1 MILRRSRFV
10 HLLPVGPGRT
20 LIVHAL
26 NHMRLPAD
34 GEISALLDYFSE
46 ARRIPE
52 DCDAMVAL
60 LAKSAGTQAG
70 LREAIERTVM
80 ELKSRH
86 FLTEMTAE
94 DELAAIGAELSARH
108 GRDPAEMLERYRRK
122 LREGGAAYWAVGAS
136 YGIEDFGGTRRRVD
150 AVLFGDCDIQM
161 EADFLRREAA
171 RRGIDLHVAA
181 TFSDDIRFA
190 AEHKH
195 DVIFVGA
202 LRTRH
207 LVVADLD
214 NGLNPHAAYIA
225 HATELL
231 TQLRETTSAPILIDN
246 LPEPTVQPLGLAE
259 RGAKGHRTRFRLTN
273 VALAELAVG
282 FPDVHVIDIAAALGA
297 AGAERLLDDGL
308 VGFTHFG
315 SPGWMLQRPESEM
328 AAVHGI
334 FPDTGPLAHALGG
347 DAYGREAVI
356 AEKHIDALVTV
367 AGIGRK
373 KCVILDLDG
382 TLWPGVLAE
391 TGGPF
396 AWTPEISG
404 AFSFIGLYFGLH
416 EALKSLKKRGI
427 VLACVSKNDE
437 ATVRELWKYPDHYP
451 KHRLLTADD
460 FVACRLNW
468 DDKVGNIRSIAEEL
482 GFALDAF
489 LFIDDNPVERDRVR
503 QRLPEVEVWG
513 EDPFGLRRRLLND
526 PRLQI
531 PVVTA
536 EAASRSE
543 LVKAQIVRQQ
553 LRSETVGEAQYIDQL
568 QIRCVIERLTASTPK
583 LQRLEELFQRTTQFN
598 TTARKFSC
606 TELTALAAN
615 PDARLFAM
623 EVSDRLGDYG
633 LVGAAV
639 IVEGEIA
646 GLAISCRALGMG
658 VEHRFMRHI
667 LDEMKGG
674 PLLARIIPT
683 SRNIPA
689 RNIYRDSGFTEVRP
703 GLWRFERLEAGRER
717 AAVSVEQ
724 EILLRSNFGAD
735 MRNTAKHLDGLAE
748 DFIEPPKRSPK
759 RSTFKQGSEP

>member
-10 HLLPVGPGRT
+10 HLLPVGQGRT
-20 LIVHAL
+20 LIVHAIS
-26 NHMRLPAD
+26 HMRLPAD
-34 GEISALLDYFSE
+34 GEISALLEYFSE
-46 ARRIPE
+46 ARRMPE
-52 DCDAMVAL
+52 DCDAMAAL
-60 LAKSAGTQAG
+60 FAKSADSSAG
-70 LREAIERTVM
+70 LRDAIERTVM
-80 ELKSRH
+80 ELKSRQI
-86 FLTEMTAE
+86 LTEMTAE
-94 DELAAIGAELSARH
+94 EELAAIGEELSVKH
-108 GRDPAEMLERYRRK
+108 GRDPAEMLENYRRK
-122 LREGGAAYWAVGAS
+122 LKEGGADYWAVGAS
-136 YGIEDFGGTRRRVD
+136 YGLEDFSGTGRRVD

-181 TFSDDIRFA
+181 TFPDDIRFA

-202 LRTRH
+202 LRVRH
-207 LVVADLD
+207 LVAEDLGD
-214 NGLNPHAAYIA
+214 GLNPHAAYIA

-231 TQLRETTSAPILIDN
+231 TKLREITPAPILIDN

-259 RGAKGHRTRFRLTN
+259 RGVKGHRTRFRLTN
-273 VALAELAVG
+273 VALAELAVA
-282 FPDVHVIDIAAALGA
+282 FADVYVVDIAATLAA
-297 AGAERLLDDGL
+297 AGSERMLDDGQ

-315 SPGWMLQRPESEM
+315 SPGWMLQRPESEKV
-328 AAVHGI
+328 AVHGI
-334 FPDTGPLAHALGG
+334 FPDIAPLAHALGG
-347 DAYGREAVI
+347 DAYGREAVT

-367 AGIGRK
+367 TGIGRK

-391 TGGPF
+391 TGSPF

-404 AFSFIGLYFGLH
+404 AFSYVGLYFGLH

-437 ATVRELWKYPDHYP
+437 AAVRELWKYLDHYP
-451 KHRLLTADD
+451 KQRLLTPED
-460 FVACRLNW
+460 FVTWRVNW

-513 EDPFGLRRRLLND
+513 EDPFSLRRRLLND

-536 EAASRSE
+536 EASSRSE
-543 LVKAQIVRQQ
+543 LVKAQIARQQ
-553 LRSETVGEAQYIDQL
+553 LRSETMGEAQYIEQL
-568 QIRCVIERLTASTPK
+568 QVKCAIERLVESSPK

-598 TTARKFSC
+598 TTARKFSY
-606 TELTALAAN
+606 TELSALAAN
-615 PDARLFAM
+615 PNARLFAM

-639 IVEGEIA
+639 MIEGEIV

-658 VEHRFMRHI
+658 VEHRFLRHV
-667 LDEMKGG
+667 LGEMTASSV
-674 PLLARIIPT
+674 PLTGRIIPT
-683 SRNIPA
+683 PRNIPA
-689 RNIYRDSGFTEVRP
+689 RNIYRDNGFTEVEP
-703 GLWRFERLEAGRER
+703 GVWRF
-717 AAVSVEQ
+717 
-724 EILLRSNFGAD
+724 
-735 MRNTAKHLDGLAE
+735 AK
-748 DFIEPPKRSPK
+748 P
-759 RSTFKQGSEP
+759 

>member
-10 HLLPVGPGRT
+10 HLLPVGPDRT
-20 LIVHAL
+20 LVVHAIS
-26 NHMRLPAD
+26 HMRLPAD
-34 GEISALLDYFSE
+34 GEIAALLEYFSE

-52 DCDAMVAL
+52 DCDAIAAL
-60 LAKSAGTQAG
+60 LTKSADRPAA

-80 ELKSRH
+80 ELKSRQI
-86 FLTEMTAE
+86 LTDMTPE
-94 DELAAIGAELSARH
+94 EELAVIGAELSAKH
-108 GRDPAEMLERYRRK
+108 GRDPAEMLESYRRK
-122 LREGGAAYWAVGAS
+122 LKEGGASYWAVGAS
-136 YGIEDFGGTRRRVD
+136 YGVEDFSSTRRRVD
-150 AVLFGDCDIQM
+150 AVLFGDCDLQM

-181 TFSDDIRFA
+181 TFPDDVRFA

-202 LRTRH
+202 LRARH
-207 LVVADLD
+207 LIVEDLD

-225 HATELL
+225 HATDLL
-231 TQLRETTSAPILIDN
+231 TKLRETTSAPILIDN

-259 RGAKGHRTRFRLTN
+259 RGVKGHRTRFRLTN
-273 VALAELAVG
+273 VALSELAVA
-282 FPDVHVIDIAAALGA
+282 FPDVYVVDIAAVLGA
-297 AGAERLLDDGL
+297 AGAERLLDDGQ

-315 SPGWMLQRPESEM
+315 SPGWMLQRPDSEK

-334 FPDTGPLAHALGG
+334 FPDTAPLAHAVGG

-367 AGIGRK
+367 TGIGRK

-391 TGGPF
+391 TGSPF

-416 EALKSLKKRGI
+416 EALKSLKKRGV

-451 KHRLLTADD
+451 KHRLLTPDD
-460 FVACRLNW
+460 FVTWRVNW

-513 EDPFGLRRRLLND
+513 EDPFSLRRRLLND

-543 LVKAQIVRQQ
+543 LVKAQIAREQ
-553 LRSETVGEAQYIDQL
+553 LRSETMGEAEYIEQL
-568 QIRCVIERLTASTPK
+568 QIKCVIERLSASSAK
-583 LQRLEELFQRTTQFN
+583 LQRVEELFQRTTQFN
-598 TTARKFSC
+598 TTARKFSS
-606 TELTALAAN
+606 TELAALAAN

-623 EVSDRLGDYG
+623 EVSDRLGNYG

-639 IVEGEIA
+639 IFGGEIVA
-646 GLAISCRALGMG
+646 LAISCRALGMG
-658 VEHRFMRHI
+658 VEHRFLRHI
-667 LDEMKGG
+667 LDEMRDCPGSLSG
-674 PLLARIIPT
+674 RIIPT
-683 SRNIPA
+683 SRNIPV
-689 RNIYRDSGFTEVRP
+689 RNIYRDNGFSEAEP
-703 GLWRFERLEAGRER
+703 GFWRFAMAEA
-717 AAVSVEQ
+717 S
-724 EILLRSNFGAD
+724 
-735 MRNTAKHLDGLAE
+735 
-748 DFIEPPKRSPK
+748 
-759 RSTFKQGSEP
+759 

>member
-20 LIVHAL
+20 LVVHAIS
-26 NHMRLPAD
+26 HMRLPAD
-34 GEISALLDYFSE
+34 SEIAALLDYFSE
-46 ARRIPE
+46 VRRIPE
-52 DCDAMVAL
+52 DCDAIVAL
-60 LAKSAGTQAG
+60 LAKPGDTKAG

-80 ELKSRH
+80 ELKSRGI
-86 FLTEMTAE
+86 LTEMTPE
-94 DELAAIGAELSARH
+94 DELASIGAELSDKH
-108 GRDPAEMLERYRRK
+108 GRDPAEMLENYRRK
-122 LREGGAAYWAVGAS
+122 LKEGGSAYWAVGAS
-136 YGIEDFGGTRRRVD
+136 YGVKDFGATRQRVD

-207 LVVADLD
+207 LVVEDLD
-214 NGLNPHAAYIA
+214 NGLNPHAAYIG

-231 TQLRETTSAPILIDN
+231 TGLRGMTSAPILIDN

-259 RGAKGHRTRFRLTN
+259 RGVKGHRTRFRLTN
-273 VALAELAVG
+273 VALAELAVAL
-282 FPDVHVIDIAAALGA
+282 PDVYVIDIAAALGA
-297 AGAERLLDDGL
+297 AGAERLLDDGQ

-315 SPGWMLQRPESEM
+315 SPGWMLQRPESEK

-334 FPDTGPLAHALGG
+334 FPDTAPLAHALGG

-367 AGIGRK
+367 TGAGRK
-373 KCVILDLDG
+373 KCVIVDLDG

-391 TGGPF
+391 TGSPF
-396 AWTPEISG
+396 AWNPEISG
-404 AFSFIGLYFGLH
+404 QFSYIGLYFGLH

-460 FVACRLNW
+460 FVTWRVNW
-468 DDKVGNIRSIAEEL
+468 DDKVGNVRSIAEEL

-513 EDPFGLRRRLLND
+513 EDPFTLRRRLLND

-543 LVKAQIVRQQ
+543 LVKAQIARQR
-553 LRSETVGEAQYIDQL
+553 LRGETMAEAQYVEQL
-568 QIRCVIERLTASTPK
+568 QIRCAIERLVASSPK
-583 LQRLEELFQRTTQFN
+583 LQRVEELFQRTTQFN
-598 TTARKFSC
+598 TTGRKFSSA
-606 TELTALAAN
+606 ELAALAAN
-615 PDARLFAM
+615 PAAHLFAI

-646 GLAISCRALGMG
+646 GLAVSCRALGMG
-658 VEHRFMRHI
+658 IEHRFLRHV
-667 LDEMKGG
+667 LDEMKDAPRPLGG
-674 PLLARIIPT
+674 RIIPT
-683 SRNIPA
+683 SRNTA
-689 RNIYRDSGFTEVRP
+689 VRNVYRDNGFTEAEP
-703 GLWRFERLEAGRER
+703 GFWLFAKPAAGEETD
-717 AAVSVEQ
+717 APSDSEQ
-724 EILLRSNFGAD
+724 TILLRSNFGPD
-735 MRNTAKHLDGLAE
+735 MRNTAQHLDDLMEGFVKTPELT
-748 DFIEPPKRSPK
+748 PKRVDL
-759 RSTFKQGSEP
+759 

>member
-10 HLLPVGPGRT
+10 HLLPVGHDRT
-20 LIVHAL
+20 LIVHAIS
-26 NHMRLPAD
+26 HMRLPAD
-34 GEISALLDYFSE
+34 SEITALLEYFSE
-46 ARRIPE
+46 ARRVPE

-60 LAKSAGTQAG
+60 LAKPADKSAG
-70 LREAIERTVM
+70 LRDVIERTVM
-80 ELKSRH
+80 ELKSRQI
-86 FLTEMTAE
+86 LTELTAE
-94 DELAAIGAELSARH
+94 QELAAIGAELSVQH
-108 GRDPAEMLERYRRK
+108 GRDPAEMLESYRRK
-122 LREGGAAYWAVGAS
+122 LKEGADSYWAVGAAR
-136 YGIEDFGGTRRRVD
+136 GVEDFSGTGRRVD
-150 AVLFGDCDIQM
+150 ALLFGDCDIQM

-171 RRGIDLHVAA
+171 QRGIDLHVSA
-181 TFSDDIRFA
+181 TFPDDVRFA
-190 AEHKH
+190 GEHKH

-202 LRTRH
+202 LRARH
-207 LVVADLD
+207 LVVEDLD

-231 TQLRETTSAPILIDN
+231 TKLRQATSAPILFDN

-259 RGAKGHRTRFRLTN
+259 RGVKGHRTRFRLTN
-273 VALAELAVG
+273 VALAELAVA
-282 FPDVHVIDIAAALGA
+282 FPDVYVVDIAAVLGA
-297 AGAERLLDDGL
+297 AGTERLLDDGQ

-315 SPGWMLQRPESEM
+315 SPGWMLQRPESEK

-334 FPDTGPLAHALGG
+334 FPDTAPLAHALSG

-367 AGIGRK
+367 MGVGRK

-391 TGGPF
+391 TGSPF

-416 EALKSLKKRGI
+416 EALKVLKKRGI

-437 ATVRELWKYPDHYP
+437 ATVRELWKYGDHYP
-451 KHRLLTADD
+451 KHRLLTPDD
-460 FVACRLNW
+460 FVTWRVNW

-513 EDPFGLRRRLLND
+513 EDPFSLRRRLLND

-543 LVKAQIVRQQ
+543 LVKAQIARQQ
-553 LRSETVGEAQYIDQL
+553 LRTETMGEAQYIEQL
-568 QIRCVIERLTASTPK
+568 QIKCSIERLAASSPK
-583 LQRLEELFQRTTQFN
+583 LQRVEELFQRTTQFN
-598 TTARKFSC
+598 TTARKFSS
-606 TELTALAAN
+606 TELAALAGA
-615 PDARLFAM
+615 PDSRLFAI

-639 IVEGEIA
+639 IVKGEIV

-658 VEHRFMRHI
+658 VEHRFLRHI
-667 LDEMKGG
+667 LDETRHG
-674 PLLARIIPT
+674 PVSLCGRIIPT

-689 RNIYRDSGFTEVRP
+689 RNIYRDNGFAETEP
-703 GLWRFERLEAGRER
+703 GFWRFAT
-717 AAVSVEQ
+717 SVV
-724 EILLRSNFGAD
+724 
-735 MRNTAKHLDGLAE
+735 T
-748 DFIEPPKRSPK
+748 
-759 RSTFKQGSEP
+759 